1 MRINQVILELSDL
14 AKQIGVDVRKDQG
27 SFRSGLCFIKEKP
40 VIVLNKRASADQ
52 IASSIARSLAE
63 MSIENIYL
71 KPALR
76 ELIDKEKQHILLRN

>member
-1 MRINQVILELSDL
+1 MRINQLISELSEV

-27 SFRSGLCFIKEKP
+27 SFRSGLCFVKEKP
-40 VIVLNKRASADQ
+40 VIVLNKRSSADQ
-52 IASSIARSLAE
+52 IAASIARSLAE

-76 ELIDKEKQHILLRN
+76 ELIEKEKQHILMQN